1 LLIKQLKHLIMKAT
15 QKLRR
20 SLLLGAFGLT
30 FISAMVSC
38 KDDPAPTP
46 PAAKNIV
53 EVAQGNANLT
63 ILVSAV
69 TKAGLANTL
78 ATTANLTVFAPTN
91 DAFIAANYPQA
102 TIDAL
107 TADQLRDILTPLL
120 TYHVLGLSKSVL
132 AKDVPASDTV
142 KTLNG
147 KNIYASKNANGV
159 FINGIKVSTAD
170 VAASNGVVHVIDGV
184 LIPPTKTITQLVIDN
199 PGLTLLKAAVVRAG
213 LADALAGAGKFTVFA
228 PTDDAFKATPYNTAD
243 IINGTDPAAV
253 DAIVK
258 PHALLTNVFAS
269 DLISGDTP
277 ASINLGAKELTIDA
291 AAPSVKIKGA
301 ANASKI
307 TTANIIA
314 TNGVVHVVDKVLLP

>member
-1 LLIKQLKHLIMKAT
+1 MKAT

-107 TADQLRDILTPLL
+107 TADQVRDILTPLL
-120 TYHVLGLSKSVL
+120 TYHVLG
-132 AKDVPASDTV
+132 AKVAAADVPASDTV

-147 KNIYASKNANGV
+147 LNIYASKSANGV

-199 PGLTLLKAAVVRAG
+199 PGLSLLKAAVVRAG

-253 DAIVK
+253 AGIVK